1 VRETKTISAFRIRF
15 IQRFWFAS
23 LIAVFITLAAKSAYA
38 CTPFPPTPWF
48 NENVSL
54 AGTNRPSGILIKQ
67 DGHIVSLINNLDTS
81 SFYIDIYN
89 ELKEFGKSVN
99 FSSDNNILFANGYAI
114 TGLEHRNILQDNR
127 PVDVKLPEPQDTVI
141 QIMLDQKFYSF
152 QLKISYSLNN
162 KYISDSVYGFDNAC
176 RGFDLFY
183 GLFGW
188 GFYFP
193 GPIYLI
199 AGLILIILIPA
210 IVIIVKENNTPD
222 K

>member
-1 VRETKTISAFRIRF
+1 MISSFGARFVRRLWTACLAALF
-15 IQRFWFAS
+15 IG
-23 LIAVFITLAAKSAYA
+23 LAAKSAYA

-67 DGHIVSLINNLDTS
+67 DEHSVSLTNNLDAS
-81 SFYIDIYN
+81 SFYIDLYN
-89 ELKEFGKSVN
+89 ELKEFGKSVK
-99 FSSDNNILFANGYAI
+99 FSSDNNILFANGNAI

-127 PVDVKLPEPQDTVI
+127 PVDVKLPEPQDTVV

-152 QLKISYSLNN
+152 QLRISYSLNN
-162 KYISDSVYGFDNAC
+162 KYLSDSVYGFDNAC

-210 IVIIVKENNTPD
+210 IAIIVKENNAPD